1 VVDLALDAPNRVEGV
16 GGAPESDFS
25 LRKIKIAGVCLL
37 GTTFATSLLPFMAL
51 TFVLLPMTREF
62 HWSREEFLLANS
74 SLMWFGALTVWPLG
88 WLTDKLGARPV
99 ILFGT
104 LAVGVVTLAIPY
116 VHNRWEFYGLFALLG
131 VFGSSGASY
140 SKVITSLF
148 TQNRGKAMAIFG
160 AEGTL
165 VRVLIPML
173 TSLLILS
180 YTWRGMFTAF
190 GIMILAIVPLLY
202 FGLEEPGTRGLKP
215 TLGVR
220 RPPAGQ
226 AAGVLAV
233 PFEGMSMGEVM
244 RDWVFWL
251 MLFGGLV
258 SMTVSNGMMANI
270 VAALQDR
277 GFSQQ
282 TVAGAQSIATL
293 AGIPGVLLAGFM
305 MDRIQTARI
314 AVPFH
319 LAMAISVFFLMSV
332 TPATGGAPML
342 IAAQCLF
349 MLAFTSSLPMTY
361 YFLTRFFGLKSYA
374 QVYGF
379 QSAIQAVCMG
389 FAPPVFGH
397 IYDVTH
403 SYTIGFAAQIASAL
417 IAAAVFLVMPAYR
430 FSADIGAMP
439 APSKAVRGAV
449 RGAVPAR

>member
-1 VVDLALDAPNRVEGV
+1 MVDLALDAPRGV
-16 GGAPESDFS
+16 DGPSPPAEPDFS
-25 LRKIKIAGVCLL
+25 PRKMKIAGVCLL
-37 GTTFATSLLPFMAL
+37 GTTFATSLLPFVAL
-51 TFVLLPMTREF
+51 SYVLLPMTKEFGWTREQ
-62 HWSREEFLLANS
+62 FLFANS
-74 SLMWFGALTVWPLG
+74 FLMWFGALTLWPFG
-88 WLTDKLGARPV
+88 WLTDRVGARVV
-99 ILFGT
+99 ILLGT
-104 LAVGVVTLAIPY
+104 IGVGAVTLAIPY
-116 VHNRWEFYGLFALLG
+116 LHNRWQFYGLFALLG

-165 VRVLIPML
+165 VRVVIPTI
-173 TSLLILS
+173 TSFLILS

-190 GIMILAIVPLLY
+190 GVVILAIVPLLY

-215 TLGVR
+215 SLGLR
-220 RPPAGQ
+220 RRSPAE
-226 AAGVLAV
+226 AGKATAIT
-233 PFEGMSMGEVM
+233 FEGLSMGQVM
-244 RDWVFWL
+244 GDWVFWL

-270 VAALQDR
+270 VAALEDR

-282 TVAGAQSIATL
+282 AVAGAQSVATL

-305 MDRIQTARI
+305 MDKVQTARI

-319 LAMAISVFFLMSV
+319 LATALSVFMLMTV
-332 TPATGGAPML
+332 TPQLGGAPML
-342 IAAQCLF
+342 IGEQCLF

-374 QVYGF
+374 QVYGV

-389 FAPPVFGH
+389 FAPPLFGH

-403 SYTIGFAAQIASAL
+403 SYTIGFVAQIVSAV
-417 IAAAVFLVMPAYR
+417 IAAAVFLILPAYR

-439 APSKAVRGAV
+439 AAPKAG
-449 RGAVPAR
+449 